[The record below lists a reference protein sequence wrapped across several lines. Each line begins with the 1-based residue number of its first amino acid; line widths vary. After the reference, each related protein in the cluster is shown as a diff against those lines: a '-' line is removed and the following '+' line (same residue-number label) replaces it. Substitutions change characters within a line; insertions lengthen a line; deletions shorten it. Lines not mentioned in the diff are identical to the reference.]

1 MVSKCLNSCCS
12 ATFRYLGKGKLY
24 CVDFADL
31 GRRNALAGRK
41 TVTSIRS
48 KAWPVEYFWL
58 CERCA
63 ATMAIEFTD
72 AGELQLVPMEVTALC
87 AAAVAASQ
95 KYSAQSTRTS
105 PNHSGGADGEF
116 GEVAERDHPG
126 EATGQPGEFIRRAG

>member
-63 ATMAIEFTD
+63 ATMTIAFSD
-72 AGELQLVPMEVTALC
+72 AGELQLVPQKVTALR

-95 KYSAQSTRTS
+95 KYSAQSTLTS
-105 PNHSGGADGEF
+105 TNHSGGADGDF
-116 GEVAERDHPG
+116 GEGAGRDHPNA
-126 EATGQPGEFIRRAG
+126 ATGQPGEFIRRAG

>member
-1 MVSKCLNSCCS
+1 MVSKCLNSRCS

-58 CERCA
+58 CESCA
-63 ATMAIEFTD
+63 ATMTIEFSD
-72 AGELQLVPMEVTALC
+72 AGELQLVPEKVTALR

-95 KYSAQSTRTS
+95 
-105 PNHSGGADGEF
+105 NHSGAADGEF
-116 GEVAERDHPG
+116 GDVAERDHPVA
-126 EATGQPGEFIRRAG
+126 ATGQPGGVIRRAG